1 MAIQCKQCNQTNRVI
16 AKYCKYCGA
25 EVIGANLQAQSVDL
39 DELVGLTELKN
50 KINTIITVA
59 NRMKQSGRQ
68 LDKKTLHTILIG
80 NTGTAKSKIADIL
93 AKIYF
98 KNGII
103 DKPDSKCINSVDFGN
118 FSKDL
123 AVNLSAVKGSLVF
136 IDEVHRLVPA
146 DYIPGNITP
155 MDKLYAEMDK
165 MSGDPVIILASRTE
179 GFKEYLEK
187 NPEVKSRFNLIFTLP
202 NLSADEMFEIAQRQF
217 QKQNFSLSLEAETK
231 IKKLFKNVAKK
242 KDSGFGNGH
251 AVNKIVKE
259 IVEEHFLNPQYN
271 NFPNTIIEEDIKGE
285 IFEDKTTEQIFEE
298 LNKFIGMTDVKGYI
312 RNMIE
317 RIEVAKKDAEKTGNE
332 YSFGEHLILTGN
344 PGTGKT
350 SLARK
355 LGEIFASI
363 GLLSRGHVLEVDRS
377 KMVGQYVGETAK
389 LVQKICDDATGGI
402 LFIDEAYTL
411 KQHDND
417 NFGQEAIDTLLKRM
431 EDDRGK
437 MMVIA
442 AGYQKEMQN
451 FIYANPGL
459 KSRFKEENIFDLKDY
474 SPEELFKI
482 FKIFVGKEN
491 YKLDNNAELKLHKT
505 LQTIYDKRDNNFG
518 NGRDVRN
525 LYERCL
531 SLRAKRLQKAT
542 SDNHDLILYVEDIPT
557 YEDEA
562 KVITLEEAMNEL
574 NNLIG
579 LNSVK
584 HKIAGLIDYLEV
596 EKIRS
601 SEGGKKTTLNI
612 HFIFKGNPGTGKTT
626 VARILANI
634 FKAMG
639 LLSKGQLVE
648 TDRKDLVA
656 EYVGQTATKT
666 NKVIENAVGGVLFI
680 DEAYSLSSGGGND
693 FGNEAI
699 DTLLK
704 RMEDDRGK
712 IIVIAAGYDNEM
724 DRFLQS
730 NPGLTSRFTNHIQ
743 FDDYTPEEMTEIFK
757 SMVKS
762 KGMVL
767 EKSIDDFV
775 LNIFNQIFNKRD
787 NNFANG
793 RTVRNLFENV
803 LQNQAMRIASEL
815 KKGTDISPIINFITK
830 KDFK

>member
-103 DKPDSKCINSVDFGN
+103 NKPDSKSINSVDFGN

-123 AVNLSAVKGSLVF
+123 AVNLSAVKGGIVF

-202 NLSADEMFEIAQRQF
+202 DLSADEMFEIAQSQF
-217 QKQNFSLSLEAETK
+217 QKQNFSLSPEAETK
-231 IKKLFKNVAKK
+231 IKKLFMNVAKK
-242 KDSGFGNGH
+242 KSSGFGNGH

-259 IVEEHFLNPQYN
+259 IVEEHFLNPQYDS
-271 NFPNTIIEEDIKGE
+271 FSNTIIEEDIKGE
-285 IFEDKTTEQIFEE
+285 ISEDKTTEQIFEE
-298 LNKFIGMTDVKGYI
+298 LDKFIGMNDVKGYI

-377 KMVGQYVGETAK
+377 KLVGQYVGETAK

-411 KQHDND
+411 KQHNND

-451 FIYANPGL
+451 FINANPGL

-474 SPEELFKI
+474 SPFELFRI
-482 FKIFVGKEN
+482 FKIFVEKEN
-491 YKLDNNAELKLHKT
+491 YKLDSNAELKLQKI
-505 LQTIYDKRDNNFG
+505 LQNIYDKRDNNFG

-531 SLRAKRLQKAT
+531 SLRAKRLQNAI
-542 SDNHDLILYVEDIPT
+542 SDNHDLFLYAEDIPT
-557 YEDEA
+557 YEDEE
-562 KVITLEEAMNEL
+562 KVISLEDAMNEL

-579 LNSVK
+579 LNAVK

-693 FGNEAI
+693 FGKEAI

-743 FDDYTPEEMTEIFK
+743 FDDYTPEEMTEIFN

-767 EKSIDDFV
+767 EESIDNFV

-803 LQNQAMRIASEL
+803 LQNQAMRIAAER